1 MPALIEC
8 VPNFSEGRD
17 EATIAALAEAVRATP
32 GAALLHQTSD
42 PDHHRTVLTFAGGP
56 EAVMEAAVRLAGVA
70 AARIDLRHHAG
81 VHPRVGALDVCPFVP
96 IRDFSL
102 EQCAVL
108 AHWAGNRIWLEH
120 DVPVFFYEEAA
131 LREECRALEA
141 VRRGVLQEDLLPD
154 LGGPALHPS
163 AGAAVVGARKVLVAF
178 NVNLASDDLAL
189 ARAIARAVREASGGL
204 PKVKALGLLIRSAGM
219 VQVSMNLVDYEVT
232 PILAAYEAVEGLARE
247 AGVEVRESELIGLAP
262 AAALN
267 AETAAR
273 VKLRDWA
280 EHEMILEN
288 QLAKLHLK

>member
-1 MPALIEC
+1 
-8 VPNFSEGRD
+8 
-17 EATIAALAEAVRATP
+17 
-32 GAALLHQTSD
+32 
-42 PDHHRTVLTFAGGP
+42 
-56 EAVMEAAVRLAGVA
+56 
-70 AARIDLRHHAG
+70 
-81 VHPRVGALDVCPFVP
+81 
-96 IRDFSL
+96 
-102 EQCAVL
+102 
-108 AHWAGNRIWLEH
+108 
-120 DVPVFFYEEAA
+120 VPVFFYEEAA